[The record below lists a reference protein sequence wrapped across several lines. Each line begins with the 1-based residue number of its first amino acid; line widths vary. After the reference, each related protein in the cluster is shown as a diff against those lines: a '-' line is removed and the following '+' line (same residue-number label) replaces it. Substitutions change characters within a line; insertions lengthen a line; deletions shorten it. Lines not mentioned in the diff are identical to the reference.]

1 MKIGNLFDLLTDARD
16 VLEFFEGC
24 HNREQLVS
32 RLERL
37 KRQGSE
43 ELMECIDGLR
53 VSVDR
58 TFEDTLEMSASLDDK
73 DDDVA
78 DNDIDKELEELV
90 GKLDAE
96 RLESETPE
104 APTAEPG
111 ANDQDREPILPTG
124 DQKNDA
130 TNST

>member
-53 VSVDR
+53 VTLDR
-58 TFEDTLEMSASLDDK
+58 TFDDTLEMSASLDEKEEEEIAGDEA
-73 DDDVA
+73 V
-78 DNDIDKELEELV
+78 DKELEDLV
-90 GKLDAE
+90 KNLDAPV
-96 RLESETPE
+96 T
-104 APTAEPG
+104 EPD
-111 ANDQDREPILPTG
+111 ANDQNPEPEVPAVDL
-124 DQKNDA
+124 KND
-130 TNST
+130 TTSST

>member
-16 VLEFFEGC
+16 ILEFFEEC

-58 TFEDTLEMSASLDDK
+58 TFEDTLEMSASLDEKEEEEIAGDEA
-73 DDDVA
+73 V
-78 DNDIDKELEELV
+78 DKELEDLV
-90 GKLDAE
+90 KNLDAPV
-96 RLESETPE
+96 T
-104 APTAEPG
+104 EPN
-111 ANDQDREPILPTG
+111 ANDQNPEPEVPAVDL
-124 DQKNDA
+124 KND
-130 TNST
+130 TTSST